1 MMPASTRQ
9 MEVHVVIMLVL
20 KTRLNKA
27 KALIRNE
34 ENGAY

>member
-9 MEVHVVIMLVL
+9 MEVVIMLVP
-20 KTRLNKA
+20 KTRLNRA
-27 KALIRNE
+27 KALIRNK